1 VLPRSLGRSSV
12 QTKKPRVLHQGHV
25 GVLAAGTKRR
35 ADGQHD
41 CVLADKELYMPGVL
55 PAELGELIERGGL
68 KPRSV
73 VRLRDYIVDGP
84 ITARWAGPAPH
95 AAAGAA
101 TQVRA
106 VAEAGCGAQGHPG
119 HRPGGPG
126 P

>member
-1 VLPRSLGRSSV
+1 
-12 QTKKPRVLHQGHV
+12 
-25 GVLAAGTKRR
+25 
-35 ADGQHD
+35 
-41 CVLADKELYMPGVL
+41 MPGVL